1 MSSAPAT
8 PSQNPG
14 SGVIKPQWLG
24 RYEVL
29 DEIAQGGMATVY
41 LGRARGAANFE
52 RLVAVKVCLPH
63 LRGDEEFAGMFL
75 DEARL
80 AARIHHPNVV
90 ATLDVGDEEALY
102 LVMEYIEGDKLSTLI
117 KRASIKQQRIP
128 LGVTARIMIDALS
141 GLHAAHELK
150 DALGDALQLVHR
162 DVSPHNVL
170 VGVDGIARISDF
182 GIAKAEARAT
192 VTREGSLKG
201 KMSYMA
207 PEQLAGKP
215 VDRRAD
221 IYAAGVVLWECLAGR
236 RLFRADSEVETFNL
250 VLQNKILRP
259 STLWPEVPPELDEI
273 VLRAL
278 SLDPD
283 LRFATAAEFAEA
295 LEELPIRISPARTVA
310 NTVEDL
316 LTDVLTQRRDIVRS
330 LDIGSDA
337 VRTRRA
343 AQRPHPAAH
352 HSPRGHHRRARP
364 AASAAAALERR
375 ARRPIRPVAARAADA
390 TVAPSRSRCSS
401 CCSSRASPRACWP
414 CAAPPGPT
422 VATSSAAAAASH
434 GARRR
439 ASSHGAR
446 RAAASASARGGRR
459 GRRRTALAPRTTPCG
474 ARGCAHVAAPPG
486 ESPARSAARPSRAPP
501 RPPRRRPPR
510 RPGSSAPAPSD
521 LGVSRAG
528 SQRVSCAVI
537 PCVCS
542 PFPCSRRSRSPRSP
556 RRRRTIRPS
565 RSSASPAARGSTSS
579 AASRP
584 RSTSSARRW
593 RSTARPTRGSTSRAA
608 CASSGASTRRSPSSS
623 ARCARRGTARPPIP
637 ATPPPATPRRPR
649 CSPSRRAW
657 GGSRSPS
664 PTRPRAWSCG

>member
-1 MSSAPAT
+1 MSSAPAS
-8 PSQNPG
+8 PSPNPV

-63 LRGDEEFAGMFL
+63 LRGDEEFSGMFL

-150 DALGDALQLVHR
+150 DSLGEPLQLVHR

-207 PEQLAGKP
+207 PEQLAGRP

-278 SLDPD
+278 SLDPEQ
-283 LRFATAAEFAEA
+283 RFATAAEFAEA
-295 LEELPIRISPARTVA
+295 LEELPIRIAPARTVA

-330 LDIGSDA
+330 LDIGSEA
-337 VRTRRA
+337 WEPGALRNAHNAPRTI
-343 AQRPHPAAH
+343 PGVAH
-352 HSPRGHHRRARP
+352 GLPG
-364 AASAAAALERR
+364 AAAAAAARAERR
-375 ARRPIRPVAARAADA
+375 ARAGASLAGARARPPPPRARDVARAAHRGHD
-390 TVAPSRSRCSS
+390 PRRDG
-401 CCSSRASPRACWP
+401 RASPHGHRRRHRRA
-414 CAAPPGPT
+414 ADRGPRT
-422 VATSSAAAAASH
+422 ASADGARAAAAAP
-434 GARRR
+434 GA
-439 ASSHGAR
+439 AP
-446 RAAASASARGGRR
+446 RGR
-459 GRRRTALAPRTTPCG
+459 GRRCRRPRGRRTTRCG
-474 ARGCAHVAAPPG
+474 AGRWARRHSPPGAPSGASGDGRDRRDARAHARDAAPG
-486 ESPARSAARPSRAPP
+486 AGRV
-501 RPPRRRPPR
+501 PPRRHLISAFPARGRSGYPPR
-510 RPGSSAPAPSD
+510 
-521 LGVSRAG
+521 
-528 SQRVSCAVI
+528 
-537 PCVCS
+537 
-542 PFPCSRRSRSPRSP
+542 
-556 RRRRTIRPS
+556 
-565 RSSASPAARGSTSS
+565 
-579 AASRP
+579 
-584 RSTSSARRW
+584 
-593 RSTARPTRGSTSRAA
+593 
-608 CASSGASTRRSPSSS
+608 
-623 ARCARRGTARPPIP
+623 
-637 ATPPPATPRRPR
+637 
-649 CSPSRRAW
+649 
-657 GGSRSPS
+657 
-664 PTRPRAWSCG
+664 

>member
-150 DALGDALQLVHR
+150 DSLGEPLQLVHR

-170 VGVDGIARISDF
+170 VGVDGIARISVF
-182 GIAKAEARAT
+182 GIAKAVARAT

-278 SLDPD
+278 SLDPEQ
-283 LRFATAAEFAEA
+283 RFATAAEFAEA
-295 LEELPIRISPARTVA
+295 LEELPIRISPARTVS

-330 LDIGSDA
+330 SMRTTVAVTGCSHANQSWWMASCRNALAPATGPCACSNRPRSASSSALRASRSAPVSAVARPAGTSPSTRTATVSSEGNTAARA
-337 VRTRRA
+337 VRRA
-343 AQRPHPAAH
+343 SSAPRSTAWARAWSSSPS
-352 HSPRGHHRRARP
+352 SPRAVAENDSAAVR
-364 AASAAAALERR
+364 AASAARR
-375 ARRPIRPVAARAADA
+375 TRVTPVA
-390 TVAPSRSRCSS
+390 
-401 CCSSRASPRACWP
+401 
-414 CAAPPGPT
+414 
-422 VATSSAAAAASH
+422 
-434 GARRR
+434 
-439 ASSHGAR
+439 
-446 RAAASASARGGRR
+446 RR
-459 GRRRTALAPRTTPCG
+459 GRRA
-474 ARGCAHVAAPPG
+474 
-486 ESPARSAARPSRAPP
+486 
-501 RPPRRRPPR
+501 
-510 RPGSSAPAPSD
+510 
-521 LGVSRAG
+521 
-528 SQRVSCAVI
+528 
-537 PCVCS
+537 
-542 PFPCSRRSRSPRSP
+542 RSP
-556 RRRRTIRPS
+556 RR
-565 RSSASPAARGSTSS
+565 
-579 AASRP
+579 
-584 RSTSSARRW
+584 W
-593 RSTARPTRGSTSRAA
+593 RATRGSASRW
-608 CASSGASTRRSPSSS
+608 
-623 ARCARRGTARPPIP
+623 RGR
-637 ATPPPATPRRPR
+637 
-649 CSPSRRAW
+649 
-657 GGSRSPS
+657 
-664 PTRPRAWSCG
+664 

>member
-63 LRGDEEFAGMFL
+63 LRGDEEFSGMFL

-150 DALGDALQLVHR
+150 DSLGEPLQLVHR

-278 SLDPD
+278 SLDPEQ
-283 LRFATAAEFAEA
+283 RFATAAEFAEA

-330 LDIGSDA
+330 LDIGSDSWEPGA
-337 VRTRRA
+337 LRN
-343 AQRPHPAAH
+343 AH
-352 HSPRGHHRRARP
+352 NSPRTIPPGAITVARGP
-364 AASAAAALERR
+364 QPPPLPSPSGAPE
-375 ARRPIRPVAARAADA
+375 PIRPSQAPARDRRALAIVLLLVLLIA
-390 TVAPSRSRCSS
+390 GVTVGLLASRRP
-401 CCSSRASPRACWP
+401 A
-414 CAAPPGPT
+414 GPT
-422 VATSSAAAAASH
+422 VAN
-434 GARRR
+434 
-439 ASSHGAR
+439 
-446 RAAASASARGGRR
+446 
-459 GRRRTALAPRTTPCG
+459 
-474 ARGCAHVAAPPG
+474 AAPP
-486 ESPARSAARPSRAPP
+486 PAALVAPP
-501 RPPRRRPPR
+501 PMEPPAPPPAPPPPPAAVAVVDAGQPLIPAQPLVAQGVVHDGAHRPVRRPLRRPPVETAAPPAAPTTPAAPGEF
-510 RPGSSAPAPSD
+510 RPGA
-521 LGVSRAG
+521 
-528 SQRVSCAVI
+528 I
-537 PCVCS
+537 
-542 PFPCSRRSRSPRSP
+542 
-556 RRRRTIRPS
+556 
-565 RSSASPAARGSTSS
+565 
-579 AASRP
+579 
-584 RSTSSARRW
+584 
-593 RSTARPTRGSTSRAA
+593 
-608 CASSGASTRRSPSSS
+608 
-623 ARCARRGTARPPIP
+623 
-637 ATPPPATPRRPR
+637 
-649 CSPSRRAW
+649 
-657 GGSRSPS
+657 
-664 PTRPRAWSCG
+664 